1 MTCVRLSRNRYTP
14 GPSGTARSLRL
25 IASSWVAAIESI
37 LGSLHYTQRVQTPTA
52 LPSQPPPPPPGHVS
66 RPYNTWAIVSASFAA
81 STILGTW
88 CLGGII
94 AVITG
99 HVARSQIKRTGEA
112 GEGLALAGLIAGY
125 ISIGLFF
132 LFVLAYIAFFIFAFA
147 AIHQGS
153 FPSPSPSA
161 VPIGAQ

>member
-1 MTCVRLSRNRYTP
+1 M
-14 GPSGTARSLRL
+14 
-25 IASSWVAAIESI
+25 
-37 LGSLHYTQRVQTPTA
+37 QTPAA
-52 LPSQPPPPPPGHVS
+52 LPPQPPPPVPGHVS
-66 RPYNTWAIVSASFAA
+66 HPYNTWAIVSASFAA

-132 LFVLAYIAFFIFAFA
+132 LFVLAYIAFFALFFIFAA
-147 AIHQGS
+147 SHPGA
-153 FPSPSPSA
+153 FPSPSPTP
-161 VPIGAQ
+161 VPLGQ

>member
-1 MTCVRLSRNRYTP
+1 MS
-14 GPSGTARSLRL
+14 
-25 IASSWVAAIESI
+25 
-37 LGSLHYTQRVQTPTA
+37 TPTP
-52 LPSQPPPPPPGHVS
+52 LPAQPPPPIQVHAS

-132 LFVLAYIAFFIFAFA
+132 LFVLAYIAFFGFFIIFAA
-147 AIHQGS
+147 THPGT

-161 VPIGAQ
+161 VPIASQ

>member
-1 MTCVRLSRNRYTP
+1 MS
-14 GPSGTARSLRL
+14 
-25 IASSWVAAIESI
+25 
-37 LGSLHYTQRVQTPTA
+37 TPTP
-52 LPSQPPPPPPGHVS
+52 LPAQPPPPVQVHAS

-94 AVITG
+94 AVIAG

-132 LFVLAYIAFFIFAFA
+132 LFVLAYIAFFVFIFAFA
-147 AIHQGS
+147 ATHPGT

-161 VPIGAQ
+161 VPIASQ

>member
-1 MTCVRLSRNRYTP
+1 MPSVRLSRKRSPP

-25 IASSWVAAIESI
+25 IASSWVTAIESI
-37 LGSLHYTQRVQTPTA
+37 LGSLHYTQQVQTPTA

-88 CLGGII
+88 CLGGLI

-112 GEGLALAGLIAGY
+112 GGVLALAGRIAD
-125 ISIGLFF
+125 SI
-132 LFVLAYIAFFIFAFA
+132 
-147 AIHQGS
+147 
-153 FPSPSPSA
+153 
-161 VPIGAQ
+161 

>member
-1 MTCVRLSRNRYTP
+1 MPVH
-14 GPSGTARSLRL
+14 A
-25 IASSWVAAIESI
+25 
-37 LGSLHYTQRVQTPTA
+37 
-52 LPSQPPPPPPGHVS
+52 S
-66 RPYNTWAIVSASFAA
+66 RPYNTWAIVSVSFAA

-132 LFVLAYIAFFIFAFA
+132 LFVLAYIAFFVFIFAFA
-147 AIHQGS
+147 ATHQGT
-153 FPSPSPSA
+153 FPSPAPSA

>member
-1 MTCVRLSRNRYTP
+1 
-14 GPSGTARSLRL
+14 
-25 IASSWVAAIESI
+25 
-37 LGSLHYTQRVQTPTA
+37 VQTPTA
-52 LPSQPPPPPPGHVS
+52 LPPQPPPPIQAHAS

-88 CLGGII
+88 CLGGIV

-132 LFVLAYIAFFIFAFA
+132 LLVLAYIAFIGFFIILA
-147 AIHQGS
+147 ATHPGT

-161 VPIGAQ
+161 VPIASQ

>member
-1 MTCVRLSRNRYTP
+1 MGRM
-14 GPSGTARSLRL
+14 GAEDKAGIAGGTS
-25 IASSWVAAIESI
+25 
-37 LGSLHYTQRVQTPTA
+37 YTQRVQTPTA
-52 LPSQPPPPPPGHVS
+52 LPAQPPPPATAHVS

-125 ISIGLFF
+125 ISIALFF
-132 LFVLAYIAFFIFAFA
+132 LFVLAYIAFFVFIFAFA
-147 AIHQGS
+147 ATHPGT

-161 VPIGAQ
+161 VPINQ

>member
-1 MTCVRLSRNRYTP
+1 M
-14 GPSGTARSLRL
+14 
-25 IASSWVAAIESI
+25 
-37 LGSLHYTQRVQTPTA
+37 QTPTA
-52 LPSQPPPPPPGHVS
+52 LPSQPPSPAPLHVS

-88 CLGGII
+88 CLGGLI

-132 LFVLAYIAFFIFAFA
+132 LFVLAYIAFFVFIFAFA
-147 AIHQGS
+147 ATHPGT

>member
-1 MTCVRLSRNRYTP
+1 M
-14 GPSGTARSLRL
+14 
-25 IASSWVAAIESI
+25 
-37 LGSLHYTQRVQTPTA
+37 QTPPA
-52 LPSQPPPPPPGHVS
+52 LPPQPQPPPPYREA

-88 CLGGII
+88 CLGGIV

-132 LFVLAYIAFFIFAFA
+132 LFVLAYIAFFGFFIFFA
-147 AIHQGS
+147 ATHPGS
-153 FPSPSPSA
+153 FPRPSPTPAS
-161 VPIGAQ
+161 GL

>member
-1 MTCVRLSRNRYTP
+1 MDSRQAP
-14 GPSGTARSLRL
+14 
-25 IASSWVAAIESI
+25 
-37 LGSLHYTQRVQTPTA
+37 LHSAVQTPTA
-52 LPSQPPPPPPGHVS
+52 LPPQPPPPIQVHAS

-125 ISIGLFF
+125 VSIGLFF
-132 LFVLAYIAFFIFAFA
+132 LFVLAYIAFFVFIFAFA
-147 AIHQGS
+147 ATHQGT
-153 FPSPSPSA
+153 FPSPAPSA
-161 VPIGAQ
+161 VPIASQ

>member
-1 MTCVRLSRNRYTP
+1 MS
-14 GPSGTARSLRL
+14 
-25 IASSWVAAIESI
+25 
-37 LGSLHYTQRVQTPTA
+37 TPTP
-52 LPSQPPPPPPGHVS
+52 LPAQPPPAIQVHAS

-88 CLGGII
+88 CLGGIV

-132 LFVLAYIAFFIFAFA
+132 LFVLAYIAFFVFIFAFA
-147 AIHQGS
+147 ATHPGT

-161 VPIGAQ
+161 VPIASQ

>member
-1 MTCVRLSRNRYTP
+1 M
-14 GPSGTARSLRL
+14 
-25 IASSWVAAIESI
+25 
-37 LGSLHYTQRVQTPTA
+37 QTPTA
-52 LPSQPPPPPPGHVS
+52 LPPQPPPPIQVHAS

-88 CLGGII
+88 CLGGIV

-132 LFVLAYIAFFIFAFA
+132 LFVLAYIAFFVFIFVFA
-147 AIHQGS
+147 ATHPGA
-153 FPSPSPSA
+153 FPSPSPTP
-161 VPIGAQ
+161 VPLGQ